1 MKGCACGLRPFSVFG
16 KPCCRA
22 GFLFGKLFEPMERD
36 KLLINNVVYKRKG
49 KLVNNVYFLC

>member
-1 MKGCACGLRPFSVFG
+1 MKGCARGLRPFSVFG
-16 KPCCRA
+16 K
-22 GFLFGKLFEPMERD
+22 LLEPMKRD